1 MVVAAAPWED
11 VLGGVDDARLVH
23 LTREPARD
31 ARVEPYPADLDP
43 RLQSALIAQGVTALY
58 GHQARAW
65 EAARAGRHVCI
76 VTGTASG
83 KSLAFNL
90 PVVAGLLEQPGSRA
104 LYVYPAK
111 ALAQDQARALAAF
124 RGRLRPLVYD
134 GDTPRNRRAMV
145 RRFGNPVIT
154 NPDMLHIG
162 LLPNHPRWAE
172 FLAGLTHVVVD
183 EAHAYRGVFGS
194 HVACVLRRLRRVC
207 ALYGSE
213 PQFLLASATVAN
225 PAEAAAAL
233 TGLEVEV
240 IDEDTA
246 PRAERTVAFW
256 QPILLDEASGE
267 RASALGEAAVLL
279 ATLVGRGL
287 RTICFTKSR
296 KGTELVYRLARDRL
310 AAAGLEEA
318 AERLAPYRAGYT
330 AEVRRAI
337 EADLV
342 SGALLGVVATEALEL
357 GIDVGLLDC
366 AITTGFPGTVASLRQ
381 QWGRAGRRD
390 AGLAVFV
397 PSEDGL
403 DQFFARHPEALL
415 ERRVEAVIMDAANPE
430 IRLGHVRAAADE
442 VPITPADDAVLGPG
456 AHETALEL
464 AAAGELL
471 PSPAGLV
478 WRGGGSPAAAVPL
491 RSVGTATVVVVE
503 AGTGAMLGTVDEMRA
518 VSTLHDGAVYLHR
531 GESYLVERL
540 DLDEG
545 VALVAP
551 FDGRW
556 YTQPRRETDTRILRR
571 LEGPAPPG
579 RSGPL
584 LRRGRGHRSRGGVP
598 AARAA
603 GPRLPRQH
611 RARPPRA
618 ALSHPRP
625 VVRAAGDGAGRV
637 PLAPGR
643 PARGR
648 AHPHLGAPPVRH
660 VRPLGHRGPVHQPAR
675 ADRRPGGVHLRGPPR
690 RGGADQAGR
699 GRLRG
704 PCGRRLPHRPGVPVR
719 ERLPVLRAV
728 AQVRE
733 PQRDAG
739 QGRRGPA
746 AQRDAP
752 ASLSASSTAS
762 AGVEAWWRPSRSGP
776 TRTTTGRP
784 ILRARAISESV
795 PQPWPMAIA
804 AWPEAATARFR
815 PCPAPVAT
823 TVVAWGVA
831 SAGSSPGSTATTS
844 PPAERAPR
852 EAASITPPRPP
863 VTRVAPAS
871 ARRRPTSSA
880 AAASSGVAWPAPK
893 TLIWA
898 MAGR

>member
-31 ARVEPYPADLDP
+31 ARLEPYPADLDP

-183 EAHAYRGVFGS
+183 ESHAYRGVFGS

-279 ATLVGRGL
+279 ATLVGQGL

-464 AAAGELL
+464 AAAGELR

-540 DLDEG
+540 DLEEG

-556 YTQPRRETDTRILRR
+556 YTQPRRETDTRILGR
-571 LEGPAPPG
+571 LEGPGRRAGVDLSYGEVEVTDHVVGYQRRELPGHTFLDNIELDLPEQRFRTRALWFDPPG
-579 RSGPL
+579 TVLAGCLSPL
-584 LRRGRGHRSRGGVP
+584 
-598 AARAA
+598 
-603 GPRLPRQH
+603 
-611 RARPPRA
+611 A
-618 ALSHPRP
+618 ALHAAEHTLISVLPLYAMCDRWDIGGLSTNLHEQTGGP
-625 VVRAAGDGAGRV
+625 VVFIYE
-637 PLAPGR
+637 
-643 PARGR
+643 
-648 AHPHLGAPPVRH
+648 
-660 VRPLGHRGPVHQPAR
+660 GH
-675 ADRRPGGVHLRGPPR
+675 PGGVGLTR
-690 RGGADQAGR
+690 RGVDAFEGLVADACR
-699 GRLRG
+699 I
-704 PCGRRLPHRPGVPVR
+704 VR
-719 ERLPVLRAV
+719 ECPCESGCPSCVQSPKCGNLNEMLDKAGAARL
-728 AQVRE
+728 
-733 PQRDAG
+733 
-739 QGRRGPA
+739 
-746 AQRDAP
+746 
-752 ASLSASSTAS
+752 LSAM
-762 AGVEAWWRPSRSGP
+762 
-776 TRTTTGRP
+776 
-784 ILRARAISESV
+784 LRRA
-795 PQPWPMAIA
+795 
-804 AWPEAATARFR
+804 
-815 PCPAPVAT
+815 
-823 TVVAWGVA
+823 
-831 SAGSSPGSTATTS
+831 
-844 PPAERAPR
+844 
-852 EAASITPPRPP
+852 
-863 VTRVAPAS
+863 
-871 ARRRPTSSA
+871 
-880 AAASSGVAWPAPK
+880 
-893 TLIWA
+893 
-898 MAGR
+898 